1 MPNAAA
7 DALTHELVRR
17 SSEWVEAIRRGDS
30 ETLELMLAEEFV
42 LVGPARQLSRDEL
55 LAAAGKG
62 AYVIEGFGYDEIE
75 VELYGDTAM
84 LSSRYHQTARFGE
97 RDVSRVYFVT
107 DIWVRRDTRWQL
119 VRRHATLAE
128 D

>member
-30 ETLELMLAEEFV
+30 ETLEQMLAEEFV